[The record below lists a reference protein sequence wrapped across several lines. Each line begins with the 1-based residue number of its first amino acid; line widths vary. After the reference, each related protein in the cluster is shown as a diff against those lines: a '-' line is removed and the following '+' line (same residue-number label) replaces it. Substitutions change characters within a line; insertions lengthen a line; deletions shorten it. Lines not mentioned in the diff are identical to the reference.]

1 MVLAVHMI
9 FSLAMILFGA
19 ELFTN
24 AIEWLGRKLGLGQ
37 GAVGS
42 VLAAVGTALPE
53 TAVPVIAILF
63 GGSHEAE
70 QVGIGGILG
79 APFLLATLG
88 PLVMAGA
95 LLTFRSRHT
104 GYVLHASR
112 RSFGRDSICFLL
124 AFALALT
131 AGLLPSTFAHH
142 TIALVLVAIYVV
154 FIVTTVRDKSDEN
167 REEELRS
174 LYIQPKSSEPT
185 IPLVFGQ
192 LFISLALIVGG
203 AHVLTGGVE
212 RIALHI
218 GLPTFVLSAL
228 IIPLATE
235 LPETLNS
242 VVWIRQGK
250 DRLALGNI
258 TGAMVF
264 QSTLVPALGIW
275 LTPWR
280 FTGDAILTAVLTMSA
295 AGFTFLTFRTRGRME
310 PWTLLLASSLYWVL
324 PMQTMAMRYQA
335 HRFYVMFGLIITFI
349 VWLAALS
356 KRRANMVHY

>member
-1 MVLAVHMI
+1 MLTAVQMI

-24 AIEWLGRKLGLGQ
+24 AVEWLGRKLGLGQ

-53 TAVPVIAILF
+53 TAVPVTAILF
-63 GGSHEAE
+63 GGSKQAE

-88 PLVMAGA
+88 SLVMALA
-95 LLTFRSRHT
+95 LLGFRTRGSGIALTIHSAA
-104 GYVLHASR
+104 YH
-112 RSFGRDSICFLL
+112 RDSICFFC
-124 AFALALT
+124 AYALAIT
-131 AGLLPSTFAHH
+131 AGLFPSALLHLLIPILLIMTYATFVW
-142 TIALVLVAIYVV
+142 LSL
-154 FIVTTVRDKSDEN
+154 RDKSGKIDD
-167 REEELRS
+167 EELKP
-174 LYIQPKSSEPT
+174 LYIQRKTDVPT
-185 IPLVFGQ
+185 ITLVFVQ
-192 LFISLALIVGG
+192 LCIALALIVGG

-212 RIALHI
+212 RLATRV
-218 GLPTFVLSAL
+218 GLPTFVMSAL

-250 DRLALGNI
+250 DHLAVGNI

-275 LTPWR
+275 MTPWHLS
-280 FTGDAILTAVLTMSA
+280 GEALLISLLTVGA
-295 AGFTFLTFRTRGRME
+295 AAFTFIVFRISGLLQ
-310 PWTLLLASSLYWVL
+310 PWALLVASSLYFVL
-324 PMQTMAMRYQA
+324 PMQTMAVRYTSTKFYFIFGSVIAILLLVALLSNRRQMR
-335 HRFYVMFGLIITFI
+335 I
-349 VWLAALS
+349 
-356 KRRANMVHY
+356 

>member
-1 MVLAVHMI
+1 MLTAVQMI

-24 AIEWLGRKLGLGQ
+24 AVEWLGRKLGLGQ

-53 TAVPVIAILF
+53 TAVPVTAIIF
-63 GGSHEAE
+63 GGSNQAE

-88 PLVMAGA
+88 ALVMALA
-95 LLTFRSRHT
+95 LLGFRSKDT
-104 GYVLHASR
+104 GTSLVINASAYR
-112 RSFGRDSICFLL
+112 RDSICFFC
-124 AFALALT
+124 AYALAIT
-131 AGLLPSTFAHH
+131 AGLFPSALLHL
-142 TIALVLVAIYVV
+142 TIPILLILTYVA
-154 FIVTTVRDKSDEN
+154 FIVFSLRDKSDKIDG
-167 REEELRS
+167 EELKP
-174 LYIQPKSSEPT
+174 LYIQRKTDTPT
-185 IPLVFGQ
+185 ITLVFVQ
-192 LFISLALIVGG
+192 LFIALALIVGG

-212 RIALHI
+212 RLATRV
-218 GLPTFVLSAL
+218 GMPTFVMSAL

-250 DRLALGNI
+250 DHLAVGNI

-275 LTPWR
+275 MTPWHL
-280 FTGDAILTAVLTMSA
+280 TGEALLISLLTVA
-295 AGFTFLTFRTRGRME
+295 AAAFTFAIYQISGQLQ
-310 PWTLLLASSLYWVL
+310 PWSLLVASTLYFIL
-324 PMQTMAMRYQA
+324 PMQTMAVRYA
-335 HRFYVMFGLIITFI
+335 SPRFYLIFGSVIAILLFI
-349 VWLAALS
+349 ALLS
-356 KRRANMVHY
+356 NRRRMPI